1 MHKDNLPDN
10 AHVWFYSGLGWGM
23 IIVSAFITMYYNVI
37 IAWVLYYLGMSFSD
51 PLPWA
56 DCGHKWNTDQCLQ
69 RGNNTAMLNYTDIL
83 DVNVTDMDLNNTKF
97 VTPPEEFWE

>member
-1 MHKDNLPDN
+1 
-10 AHVWFYSGLGWGM
+10 M
-23 IIVSAFITMYYNVI
+23 IIVSFITMYYNVI

-69 RGNNTAMLNYTDIL
+69 RGNSTAMLNYPDKL
-83 DVNVTDMDLNNTKF
+83 EVNGTDMDLNITKF